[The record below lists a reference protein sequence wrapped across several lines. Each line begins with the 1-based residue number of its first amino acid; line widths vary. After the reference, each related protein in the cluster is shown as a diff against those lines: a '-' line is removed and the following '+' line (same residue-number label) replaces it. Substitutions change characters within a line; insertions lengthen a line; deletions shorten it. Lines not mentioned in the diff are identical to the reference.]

1 MTEQLR
7 AHCAQQISE
16 MKQSVG
22 CHQELMEALKKT
34 YPEQVDACTPAD
46 TGTGIHRA
54 VTLSPSYLTQSVC
67 GCLQVALNHAYV
79 ETLSSAWSALEDN
92 EGAGQPG
99 GGGRVGECP
108 INTSLVLLAFW
119 KTLGLIL
126 KSAS

>member
-22 CHQELMEALKKT
+22 CHQELMEALKKI

-79 ETLSSAWSALEDN
+79 ETLSSASGLLSRTTKEQASLAE
-92 EGAGQPG
+92 E
-99 GGGRVGECP
+99 VGWE
-108 INTSLVLLAFW
+108 SVQ
-119 KTLGLIL
+119 
-126 KSAS
+126 